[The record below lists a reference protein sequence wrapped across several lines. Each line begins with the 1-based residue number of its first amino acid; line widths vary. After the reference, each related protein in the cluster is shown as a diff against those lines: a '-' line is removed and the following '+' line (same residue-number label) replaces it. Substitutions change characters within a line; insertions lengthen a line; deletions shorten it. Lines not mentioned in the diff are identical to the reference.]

1 MTVLFR
7 VLKDSKKHHGYIGL
21 GILASGCATIASLY
35 APWAMQRLIALITSG
50 DPDVARKSLIMGV
63 TLLGVYILQ
72 GVFNYIKGYY
82 THLGAYKYVAELRL
96 KIYDKLQHL
105 SLRYYS
111 DKQTGNLMSYVM
123 NDAGGAERL
132 FAHVFPDFV
141 IHGLTL
147 IAVAF
152 MLFTINVPLALLSL
166 ASVPLIIFANYL
178 YSKRAFPLWGK
189 NAKVM
194 AEMSGTLQDNLSGM
208 KEIQAFNQQASEK
221 ERMSQ
226 AINKERDAMLQAI
239 KMDEFVRPLIGFFSS
254 VGLVG
259 VIIYGGYLV
268 SINQMAVSELV
279 GFILYLNLF
288 YAPINVLSSLNEST
302 NNAIASCQRVFEL
315 LDEESEIQESSDAQ
329 TIAKLTGRIDL
340 QDLGFAYK
348 KEQPVLQNINLIIEP
363 GETVALV
370 GSTGVG
376 KTTISNLLNRFYDPT
391 RGRILFDGVDL
402 KQLKLSTIRD
412 NISMVLQDTFLFNGT
427 VFENI
432 VYGLKH
438 ATKEQVIQA
447 AKAANAHDFIE
458 SLENGYDTL
467 IGERGFK
474 LSGGQKQRLSIARAI
489 LRDTPILIMDE
500 ATSSLDTKTEKEIQ
514 QALDKI
520 AIDRTTIVIAH
531 RLSTIRHAD
540 KIVVLAN
547 REIAE
552 VGTHDEL
559 LQHAGV
565 YAQLC
570 QNQQI

>member
-1 MTVLFR
+1 
-7 VLKDSKKHHGYIGL
+7 
-21 GILASGCATIASLY
+21 
-35 APWAMQRLIALITSG
+35 
-50 DPDVARKSLIMGV
+50 
-63 TLLGVYILQ
+63 
-72 GVFNYIKGYY
+72 
-82 THLGAYKYVAELRL
+82 
-96 KIYDKLQHL
+96 
-105 SLRYYS
+105 
-111 DKQTGNLMSYVM
+111 
-123 NDAGGAERL
+123 
-132 FAHVFPDFV
+132 
-141 IHGLTL
+141 
-147 IAVAF
+147 
-152 MLFTINVPLALLSL
+152 
-166 ASVPLIIFANYL
+166 
-178 YSKRAFPLWGK
+178 
-189 NAKVM
+189 
-194 AEMSGTLQDNLSGM
+194 
-208 KEIQAFNQQASEK
+208 
-221 ERMSQ
+221 
-226 AINKERDAMLQAI
+226 MLQAI